1 MAFTATI
8 NSINLQNDSF
18 VIDVVF
24 NDSATGYTS
33 TKTYT
38 IPNDGTVTQSSM
50 VAKITADGTAIK
62 NNLTALNNI
71 QSKVNSVIT
80 I

>member
-1 MAFTATI
+1 MAFTATVS
-8 NSINLQNDSF
+8 SINLQNDNF
-18 VIDVVF
+18 IIDVVF

-38 IPNDGTVTQSSM
+38 ISNSGSVTQASV
-50 VAKITADGTAIK
+50 VATITADGQAIK
-62 NNLTALNNI
+62 SNLTTLNQI
-71 QSKVNSVIT
+71 QSRVGAVIT

>member
-24 NDSATGYTS
+24 NDSASGYTS

-38 IPNDGTVTQSSM
+38 VINDGTVTQANLVSR
-50 VAKITADGTAIK
+50 ITADGTAIK
-62 NNLTALNNI
+62 NNLTALNQI
-71 QSKVNSVIT
+71 QSKVGVSIT

>member
-1 MAFTATI
+1 MAFTATVS
-8 NSINLQNDSF
+8 SINLQNDQF
-18 VIDVVF
+18 IINIAF

-38 IPNDGTVTQSSM
+38 LPNDGSVTQTSV
-50 VAKITADGTAIK
+50 VAKVTADGTIIK
-62 NNLTALNNI
+62 NNLTALNQI
-71 QSKVNSVIT
+71 QSKVGTVIT